1 MLFSVFFLFGVY
13 VCLFVQNYLVFLIK
27 IVLDFFLFL
36 FVCVVVSV
44 FVVISVHFHFCFV
57 LGVAFCLRGGGV

>member
-1 MLFSVFFLFGVY
+1 MFVIEIVPDFLF
-13 VCLFVQNYLVFLIK
+13 C
-27 IVLDFFLFL
+27 L

-57 LGVAFCLRGGGV
+57 LGVAFCLMGGGV